1 MKNIKNSFLMTLIT
15 GSVISLN
22 SCKEITQVEEVY
34 RYEVVEKPAGNENS
48 GSAEGSI
55 RVMSYDINYT
65 NRAIKG
71 TNTGVLD
78 IEAVAD
84 VIKSNKADI
93 VCMRQV
99 DQFTNRGQMDVDQ
112 AKKLGELTGMNHF
125 YAPVREVSQGK
136 SGNAILSRYPILSSE
151 NMKLYTDPND
161 EARGAAIAVVDVGKG
176 KKLKVVSIQLEFSK
190 ENNRL
195 TQIDELK
202 DKLKQDDTPLVLA
215 GNMTANVGSA
225 SFNKLNEYFMLY
237 TQETPLPTF
246 SYPNPTTVSDY
257 IFFSSASQ
265 LRVINYYTAGYTPNR
280 HVPLIVNF
288 EIK

>member
-1 MKNIKNSFLMTLIT
+1 
-15 GSVISLN
+15 
-22 SCKEITQVEEVY
+22 
-34 RYEVVEKPAGNENS
+34 
-48 GSAEGSI
+48 
-55 RVMSYDINYT
+55 
-65 NRAIKG
+65 
-71 TNTGVLD
+71 
-78 IEAVAD
+78 
-84 VIKSNKADI
+84 
-93 VCMRQV
+93 
-99 DQFTNRGQMDVDQ
+99 MDVDQ

>member
-1 MKNIKNSFLMTLIT
+1 MKNIRSSFLMLLMACMVM
-15 GSVISLN
+15 SIS
-22 SCKEITQVEEVY
+22 SCKEVTQVEEVY
-34 RYEVVEKPAGNENS
+34 RYEVVDKPPGNGNS

-84 VIKSNKADI
+84 VIKANKVDI

-99 DQFTNRGQMDVDQ
+99 DQFTSRGQMDVDQ
-112 AKKLGELTGMNHF
+112 AKKLGELTGMSHF

-136 SGNAILSRYPILSSE
+136 SGNAILSRYPILSSK

-161 EARGAAIAVVDVGKG
+161 EARGAAIAIVDVGKG
-176 KKLKVVSIQLEFSK
+176 KKLKVVSTQLEYGK
-190 ENNRL
+190 EANRL
-195 TQIDELK
+195 IQIDELN
-202 DKLKQDDTPLVLA
+202 DKLKADDIPLVLA

-225 SFNKLNEYFMLY
+225 SFNKLSEYFMLY
-237 TQETPLPTF
+237 TQEAPLPTF

-257 IFFSSASQ
+257 IFFSSAAQ
-265 LRVINYYTAGYTPNR
+265 VRIVNYYTAGYTPNR
-280 HVPLIVNF
+280 HLPLIVNF
-288 EIK
+288 ELK